1 MTENDAL
8 KMIEMSL
15 DKLKAYKMI
24 PEDTVFSESL
34 TLLGPGSPLD
44 SIGFV
49 TFMTDIEE
57 RISFETDKEIYLGPT
72 GEYVDDR
79 ISLIPDF
86 IANCGMARVFAYLM
100 QEDAVLTDEAI
111 FSDVSITIKKA
122 LEKVHAINSEK
133 SKIAKAAFEIAL
145 KQLI

>member
-49 TFMTDIEE
+49 TFITDIEE
-57 RISFETDKEIYLGPT
+57 RISIETDKEIYLVLN
-72 GEYVDDR
+72 E
-79 ISLIPDF
+79 ISDF
-86 IANCGMARVFAYLM
+86 NVNQSHLLAEQLARYLM
-100 QEDAVLTDEAI
+100 K
-111 FSDVSITIKKA
+111 VS
-122 LEKVHAINSEK
+122 EEN
-133 SKIAKAAFEIAL
+133 
-145 KQLI
+145 